1 MRPADLYRVFAPTV
15 LVLFLVLSG
24 SVPARAAE
32 LVGFSDHRFRPGT
45 IVIRNS
51 EKRLYL
57 VLRGNRA
64 IRYKVAVGKRRKSWT
79 GQAYIT
85 GKYVRP
91 DWSPSAEV
99 RRDHPHLPTLIKGGA
114 PNNPMGVAAM
124 TLSNGNYAIHGTN
137 RPGSIGRAVSYGCIR
152 MANHDI
158 QDLYQRVGIRT
169 PVIALP

>member
-1 MRPADLYRVFAPTV
+1 MRPAYLFRVFVPTLAL
-15 LVLFLVLSG
+15 LVCLAAG
-24 SVPARAAE
+24 APARAAE
-32 LVGFSDHRFRPGT
+32 LVGFSDARFRPGT

-57 VLRGNRA
+57 VLRGNQA
-64 IRYKVAVGKRRKSWT
+64 IRYRVAVGKTRKSWT
-79 GQAYIT
+79 GQAFIT
-85 GKYVRP
+85 AKYVRP
-91 DWSPSAEV
+91 DWAPSDEV
-99 RRDHPHLPTLIKGGA
+99 RRDHPNLPTLIKGGA

-158 QDLYQRVGIRT
+158 QDLFQRVNVRT
-169 PVIALP
+169 PVVALP

>member
-1 MRPADLYRVFAPTV
+1 MRLHSFWAASVFAV
-15 LVLFLVLSG
+15 FCLFG
-24 SVPARAAE
+24 SATAQAAE
-32 LVGFSDHRFRPGT
+32 VVGFSGHGYRPGT
-45 IVIRNS
+45 IVIKNS
-51 EKRLYL
+51 ERRLYL
-57 VLRGNRA
+57 VLNRRQA
-64 IRYKVAVGKRRKSWT
+64 IRYKVAVGKRQKSWT
-79 GQAYIT
+79 GRAQIT
-85 GKYVRP
+85 AKYVKP

-99 RRDHPHLPTLIKGGA
+99 RRDFPHLPRVIRGGA

-158 QDLYQRVGIRT
+158 TDLFRRVQVRT

>member
-1 MRPADLYRVFAPTV
+1 MYLKFLFRLMLLALALMPLNGVTPPAH
-15 LVLFLVLSG
+15 
-24 SVPARAAE
+24 AAE
-32 LVGFSDHRFRPGT
+32 LVGFADARFRPGT

-57 VLRGNRA
+57 VLRGQRA
-64 IRYKVAVGKRRKSWT
+64 IRYNVAVGKRQKAWT
-79 GQAYIT
+79 GNALIT
-85 GKYVRP
+85 AKYVKP
-91 DWSPSAEV
+91 DWAPSPEV
-99 RRDHPHLPTLIKGGA
+99 RRDFPHLPTLIRGGA

-158 QDLYQRVGIRT
+158 QDLFQRVGIRT
-169 PVIALP
+169 PVVALP